1 MTPQGPAGRP
11 AGRPE
16 ICVGVVVEPGPV
28 PLWMHRCIDRLA
40 AEPGVRLAAVVR
52 PGPAPA
58 QITRR
63 PAARR
68 PAALRTTAA
77 PPALAGLPVV
87 PALDTPGAPV
97 LDVLLDL
104 AGSDPSPGPVCW
116 PRLGVWRFGFGP
128 ETAPDAHRVAG
139 TDLVDARPTAVVRI
153 LAHAGD
159 GRSTLLRESTT
170 RAIGHSPARHVD
182 RLLLR
187 ASDLPALACRDLRAG
202 GPPAELASPP
212 VAAPVPGVPAAR
224 LWWRLAVNHL
234 AWALGFLRDDQW
246 HIGIVDAPIASFL
259 RPEEVPAPR
268 WLPEPPGDA
277 FHADPFPFD
286 RGRSIVFE
294 RYSLR
299 DRRGI
304 LCAVD
309 LVGQPEVPR
318 PVATPDHHIA
328 YPFAFEHDGR
338 TYCTPETA
346 AADEVGLYTLG
357 GDPVRLD
364 KVATLVDGVAAV
376 DPTVTFHGGRWW
388 LLFTDGRGDPDA
400 DLHVWHAA
408 DLVGPWS
415 PHRRNP
421 VKMDVRSA
429 RPAGTPFVV
438 DGVLHR
444 PAMDNSRTYGGRV
457 VINRVVELTP
467 DTFRERPAA
476 VVPPFPGP
484 FGRGIHTLAA
494 AGPVTIVDGKRVRT
508 VPTLLPAK
516 VVHRLSDRGRPPV

>member
-1 MTPQGPAGRP
+1 MPR
-11 AGRPE
+11 
-16 ICVGVVVEPGPV
+16 
-28 PLWMHRCIDRLA
+28 WMHRCIDALA
-40 AEPGVRLAAVVR
+40 AEPGVQLAAVVR
-52 PGPAPA
+52 PSG
-58 QITRR
+58 
-63 PAARR
+63 AARR
-68 PAALRTTAA
+68 RASPARDPAEWVVSRRSAALRRTDA
-77 PPALAGLPVV
+77 PRQLDGLPVV
-87 PALDTPGAPV
+87 PAVDAAGAPV
-97 LDVLLDL
+97 IDLLLDL
-104 AGSDPSPGPVCW
+104 PGSVPVAASPAWWPSH
-116 PRLGVWRFGFGP
+116 GVWRFGFGP
-128 ETAPDAHRVAG
+128 EMLPDAGPAAAADLAG
-139 TDLVDARPTAVVRI
+139 GLPTAVVR
-153 LAHAGD
+153 LVAHTAD
-159 GRSTLLRESTT
+159 GCTALLRESTIRT
-170 RAIGHSPARHVD
+170 IGHSPAVHHD

-187 ASDLPALACRDLRAG
+187 AADLPALACRDLRAG
-202 GPPAELASPP
+202 RPSPEARPAP
-212 VAAPVPGVPAAR
+212 AAPVRRYVAAR
-224 LWWRLAVNHL
+224 LSWRVAVNR
-234 AWALGFLRDDQW
+234 AARALGFLRDDQW
-246 HIGIVDAPIASFL
+246 QIGVVDAPIGSFL
-259 RPEEVPAPR
+259 RPDEVPTPR
-268 WLPEPPGDA
+268 WLPEPPRDA

-286 RGRSIVFE
+286 DGRSVVFE

-304 LCAVD
+304 LCTVD
-309 LVGQPEVPR
+309 LAGAPMVPR
-318 PVATPDHHIA
+318 PLATPDHHIA
-328 YPFAFEHDGR
+328 YPFTFEHGGR

-408 DLVGPWS
+408 DLLGPWR

-467 DTFRERPAA
+467 DRFEERPAA

-508 VPTLLPAK
+508 VPTILPAK
-516 VVHRLSDRGRPPV
+516 LVHRLTHRGRPRV